1 MKLLILVFLALFLV
15 ENRATACTS
24 AVVAPQ
30 RSSEGVP
37 LLWKHRDYKYNATCV
52 KHFEGGKYSYTA
64 IASNKEK
71 KTLYMPALT
80 TRGLVLLTPQPRIF
94 QPPLSRS
101 TRRALARR

>member
-52 KHFEGGKYSYTA
+52 KHF
-64 IASNKEK
+64 
-71 KTLYMPALT
+71 
-80 TRGLVLLTPQPRIF
+80 
-94 QPPLSRS
+94 
-101 TRRALARR
+101 